1 MMDQHTTDFAP
12 AAKTAIRK
20 KLLQSGG
27 ATKVELNRTVEASF
41 PTISKLITEMEKD
54 GEIMSLGLDESSG
67 GRRAERYV
75 YNADYMLG
83 LAVLMEGN
91 ETRFTVFN
99 CAGEVKDE
107 GSSASFLKGNGMEP
121 LTEFIEKM
129 CNQHSAIKTV
139 SIGVPGA
146 VDQGRVIFIPG
157 YDQFQ
162 KMNVKQDLETRF
174 PVRAVVEN
182 DMNAAVLGYQHA
194 DQKQSLVYL
203 YAGQNGPGS
212 GVLVNGEV
220 VRGSTYF
227 AGEIQ
232 FVPQQ
237 NDQNFGENLSGGRI
251 TSDGQIDAVSR
262 LVAAFTAM
270 INPHA
275 VIFNQHDIDE
285 ASLEKIASASS
296 QFIPAEHLPELKISN
311 WEQDYLNGLQKL
323 GIDLLLTLQGGQ

>member
-1 MMDQHTTDFAP
+1 MYQQPSDLAP

-27 ATKVELNRTVEASF
+27 ATKVELNKTVDASF
-41 PTISKLITEMEKD
+41 PTISKLIAEMEKD
-54 GEIMSLGLDESSG
+54 GEIGSLGLDASSG

-91 ETRFTVFN
+91 ETRYTVFN

-107 GSSASFLKGNGMEP
+107 GSSASFLKGNGIEP
-121 LTEFIEKM
+121 LAEFIEKM
-129 CNQHSAIKTV
+129 CDRFSAIKTV
-139 SIGVPGA
+139 SVGVPGA

-162 KMNVKQDLETRF
+162 NMNVKQELEARF
-174 PVRAVVEN
+174 PVKAVVEN

-227 AGEIQ
+227 AGEIY
-232 FVPQQ
+232 FVPQH
-237 NDQNFGENLSGGRI
+237 NGHNFGGNLGGGQI
-251 TSDGQIDAVSR
+251 TSNEQIDAVSR

-270 INPHA
+270 INPNA
-275 VIFNQHDIDE
+275 VIFNQDDIDE
-285 ASLEKIASASS
+285 ESLKKITSASS